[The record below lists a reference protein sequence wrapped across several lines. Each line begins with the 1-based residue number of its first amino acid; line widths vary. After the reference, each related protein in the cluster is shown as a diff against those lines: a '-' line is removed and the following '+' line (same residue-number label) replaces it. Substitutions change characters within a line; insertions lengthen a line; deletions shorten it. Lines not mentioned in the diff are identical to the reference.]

1 MADYHLMSDVTWLG
15 VRRLVMQHTTMTI
28 CMISCSAASPILPTC
43 CLEMRKTRPRLMLLG
58 LLATLYGTPVGCVM
72 TSSLKG
78 PCRSVLD
85 AQLAKFQKCDM
96 ILTPGWQIGLMK
108 HNRHCFTLSGYQVVL
123 HVWIWLWWV
132 LSTYAGIVSS
142 DCWVC
147 ERPQ

>member
-1 MADYHLMSDVTWLG
+1 
-15 VRRLVMQHTTMTI
+15 
-28 CMISCSAASPILPTC
+28 
-43 CLEMRKTRPRLMLLG
+43 
-58 LLATLYGTPVGCVM
+58 LYGTPVGCVM

-108 HNRHCFTLSGYQVVL
+108 HNRHCSTLSGYQVVL

-132 LSTYAGIVSS
+132 LLTCAGIVSS

-147 ERPQ
+147 KCPQ